1 MKNPLQNS
9 WNPRR
14 AVVIILNY
22 STAGISYTAAKVNG
36 KSQGTFT
43 PFDDLKDLVKK
54 HGKEQP
60 YLVHV
65 SGTGILTRA
74 VENIPNYKE
83 QLIVNGDKD
92 DFYFTTFEAGSRLV
106 TSFFRKS
113 LIADE
118 IEELKSLKVF
128 VLNVT
133 CGIVPCLLHIAESG
147 KIAFDHEISLE
158 NGRLESFKR
167 TETAQ
172 AQCLIGTR
180 FMEFEEALAES
191 LAMNLEEPS
200 SLLSG
205 GFSAEE
211 KQASL
216 QNWTDYSKFRFF
228 GVAMVS
234 AILLLLLGN
243 YFYLNTLNQQVAD
256 LEVELALNNENLSL
270 MDRLE
275 QEKIR
280 KEQLILTSGINGR
293 SFTSYFI
300 DAIGKTVPSS
310 IKLTEMHIFPLK
322 ERLKQKRKVEIDQ
335 ENIEVL
341 GLTYSSSVLDDWME
355 KMNRFEWV
363 GRVELL
369 NYMKLN
375 ERQAEFKL
383 LIRIDK

>member
-14 AVVIILNY
+14 AVVILLNY
-22 STAGISYTAAKVNG
+22 STSGISYAATKVNG
-36 KSQGTFT
+36 KSPVSFT
-43 PFDDLKDLVKK
+43 SFENLKDLVKK
-54 HGKEQP
+54 YGKEQP
-60 YLVHV
+60 YLLHV
-65 SGTGILTRA
+65 NGTGILTRA

-113 LIADE
+113 LLAE
-118 IEELKSLKVF
+118 QIEELKGQKVF
-128 VLNVT
+128 LLNVT
-133 CGIVPCLLHIAESG
+133 CGIVPALLHIAEDG
-147 KIAFDHEISLE
+147 KLVFDHEVSLVK
-158 NGRLESFKR
+158 GQLESFKR
-167 TETAQ
+167 SETTQ
-172 AQCLIGTR
+172 EQCLVGTR
-180 FMEFEEALAES
+180 FLSFEEALAES
-191 LAMNLEEPS
+191 LAMNLKEPS
-200 SLLSG
+200 PLLTG
-205 GFSAEE
+205 GFSPEE
-211 KQASL
+211 KQAAY
-216 QNWTDYSKFRFF
+216 QNWVDYSKFRFF
-228 GVAMVS
+228 GVALVTT
-234 AILLLLLGN
+234 ILLLLLGN
-243 YFYLNTLNQQVAD
+243 YFYLNRLNQQVAD

-341 GLTYSSSVLDDWME
+341 GITWSSSVLDDWME

-363 GRVELL
+363 DRVELL
-369 NYMKLN
+369 NYMKLD

-383 LIRIDK
+383 VIRIDK

>member
-1 MKNPLQNS
+1 MKNPLQNR

-14 AVVIILNY
+14 AVVITLHY
-22 STAGISYTAAKVNG
+22 STEGVSYAAARISGGSPGDFV
-36 KSQGTFT
+36 S
-43 PFDDLKDLVKK
+43 FDSLKDLVKK
-54 HGKEQP
+54 CGKEQP
-60 YLVHV
+60 YLIHV

-106 TSFFRKS
+106 TSFFRKA
-113 LIADE
+113 LIEDHVN
-118 IEELKSLKVF
+118 ELKNLKAF
-128 VLNVT
+128 LLNVS
-133 CGIVPCLLHIAESG
+133 CGIVPCLLHIAEGG
-147 KIAFDHEISLE
+147 KLAFDHEVSIVNGQLE
-158 NGRLESFKR
+158 NFKR
-167 TETAQ
+167 SESVQ
-172 AQCLIGTR
+172 EQCLVGTR
-180 FMEFEEALAES
+180 FLSFNEALTES
-191 LAMNLEEPS
+191 LAMDLKENSP
-200 SLLSG
+200 LLTG

-211 KQASL
+211 KRSAL
-216 QNWTDYSKFRFF
+216 QNWVDYSKFRFF

-234 AILLLLLGN
+234 TILLLLLGN
-243 YFYLNTLNQQVAD
+243 YFYLNHLNQQVAD

-280 KEQLILTSGINGR
+280 KEQLILASGINGK

-310 IKLTEMHIFPLK
+310 IKLTEMHVFPLK

-341 GLTYSSSVLDDWME
+341 GLTQSSSVLDDWME

-363 GRVELL
+363 NRVELL
-369 NYMKLN
+369 NYMKLTDN
-375 ERQAEFKL
+375 QAEFKL
-383 LIRIDK
+383 VIRIDK